1 MQFCYIYM
9 IKNLNYTQ
17 RLKGNQLC
25 ILALIFFFQFAASSC
40 RQSDRKTT
48 TVEVPSPVG
57 FDQVDIKGELY
68 QRAMKNFDRL
78 ETDIYYPENV
88 FPKRHHESSAGW
100 PGDKEGRTILGL
112 VLEAQATHRTP
123 LYLDKI
129 IRILPEKLNKKGYLG
144 PIQGD
149 TIDEQQLSG
158 HGWLLRG
165 LCEYYIWKK
174 DAKVKTYIEGIIN
187 NLALPTK
194 GHHKNYPISP
204 AERLGGTGG
213 MSGTSTS
220 VVNNWKLSSDVGC
233 DFIFMDGVVQ
243 AYGLFPSATLKT
255 LIEEMMSRFYEMDLG
270 GIKAQTHATL
280 TGLRAALRYFEITG
294 NKDLLAEVEKR
305 YILYR
310 EQGMTE
316 NYENFNWFERPEWT
330 EPSAIIDSYLLAIQ
344 LWQHTLT
351 PKYLDDAQLIY
362 YNAIGNTQRSNG
374 GFGCDNCPGPVANFL
389 SVKADEAYWC
399 CTMRGGEGLVRA
411 VQYSYF
417 THDDT
422 LIIPS
427 FNNSS
432 VRFRLNDSPVTISQ
446 QTGYPFG
453 NKVIFSIE
461 SLKKPALMSLKFFIP
476 SWVNGPEITINHK
489 AVDFKV
495 KKNFAVISSQ
505 IQEGDRIE
513 YSFIMNSGLESVAN
527 VSHTKTGTVRLYFG
541 PLLLGYEG
549 NREIDIPKNAV
560 VEENSAF
567 SFHIK
572 GTDIV
577 LSPVYH
583 LIDAKV
589 CKSSGYR
596 KQILF
601 GQTSEIQ

>member
-1 MQFCYIYM
+1 M
-9 IKNLNYTQ
+9 KNLICTQ
-17 RLKGNQLC
+17 HLKGNRIY
-25 ILALIFFFQFAASSC
+25 ILAFIFFFQFAVSSC
-40 RQSDRKTT
+40 RQSDFKTT
-48 TVEVPSPVG
+48 TVEVPGPVG

-123 LYLDKI
+123 LYLDEM
-129 IRILPEKLNKKGYLG
+129 IRILPGKLNKKGYLG

-165 LCEYYIWKK
+165 LCEYYLWKK

-204 AERLGGTGG
+204 TERLGGTGG

-243 AYGLFPSATLKT
+243 AYGLFPSAPVKT
-255 LIEEMMSRFYEMDLG
+255 LIDEMMSRFYEMDLV
-270 GIKAQTHATL
+270 GINAQTHATL

-294 NKDLLAEVEKR
+294 HKELLPKVEKR
-305 YILYR
+305 YRLYR
-310 EQGMTE
+310 EQAMTE
-316 NYENFNWFERPEWT
+316 NFENYNWFERPEWT
-330 EPSAIIDSYLLAIQ
+330 EPCAIVDSYLLAVQ
-344 LWQHTLT
+344 LWQNTLT
-351 PKYLDDAQLIY
+351 SKYLDDAQLIY
-362 YNAIGNTQRSNG
+362 YNAIGHTQRSNG
-374 GFGCDNCPGPVANFL
+374 GFGCDNCPGPFDNFL
-389 SVKADEAYWC
+389 SVKADEAFWC
-399 CTMRGGEGLVRA
+399 CTMRGGEGLARA

-417 THDDT
+417 TNGDT
-422 LIIPS
+422 LIVPS

-432 VRFRLNDSPVTISQ
+432 VRFRLNNSSVTISQ

-453 NKVIFSIE
+453 NKVIFSVE
-461 SLKKPALMSLKFFIP
+461 SLTKPALMTLKFFIP
-476 SWVNGPEITINHK
+476 SWVNGPEITINYK
-489 AVDFKV
+489 PVDFKV
-495 KKNFAVISSQ
+495 KNSFAVISSQ
-505 IQEGDRIE
+505 IQEGDKIE
-513 YSFIMNSGLESVAN
+513 YSFGMNSGVASVAN
-527 VSHTKTGTVRLYFG
+527 RIHTRPGYVRLYYG

-549 NREIDIPKNAV
+549 DPEINIPKNAEIEV
-560 VEENSAF
+560 HSAF
-567 SFHIK
+567 NFHLK
-572 GTDIV
+572 GTDNI

-583 LIDAKV
+583 LMDAKV
-589 CKSSGYR
+589 SKSSGYR

-601 GQTSEIQ
+601 RQPSDL